1 MIFNYLKRRIRERKE
16 QRLRLRLVNTFGCC
30 IPQESLKELDCLYR
44 WIVSQPRKDWG
55 MLAKAARAFGP
66 LTPYPYPY
74 PEKNISTL
82 DWLRTGT
89 RPADA
94 SLPRKEHRNAGNG
107 NSGGDY
113 RNTAGQSCT
122 RH

>member
-94 SLPRKEHRNAGNG
+94 SLPRKEHRSADDGRRREG
-107 NSGGDY
+107 S
-113 RNTAGQSCT
+113 RNTDGQGGT